1 MTPDQVQERIEYVA
15 ARDGRFAPAAF
26 FFVNDAVAAAVKWL
40 KSGEMSPNDPA
51 ARNGRTGSHIS
62 CRELL
67 DAMRRMARE
76 RWGCLARLVL
86 ENWGVA
92 STDDVGEIVFLMVE
106 DEKLKWQRR
115 ECDTREEFQG
125 VYDFKAAFDAWSDD

>member
-1 MTPDQVQERIEYVA
+1 MTPDQMRERIEYIAV
-15 ARDGRFAPAAF
+15 RDGRYAPAAF
-26 FFVNDAVAAAVKWL
+26 FFINDVVTAAVKWL

-51 ARNGRTGSHIS
+51 ALNGRAGSHIS

-67 DAMRRMARE
+67 EAMRRMARE

-92 STDDVGEIVFLMVE
+92 STDDVGEIVFMMVE
-106 DEKLKWQRR
+106 DEELQWQRR
-115 ECDTREEFQG
+115 ECDTREEFREG
-125 VYDFKAAFDAWSDD
+125 YDFKATFDAWGDD